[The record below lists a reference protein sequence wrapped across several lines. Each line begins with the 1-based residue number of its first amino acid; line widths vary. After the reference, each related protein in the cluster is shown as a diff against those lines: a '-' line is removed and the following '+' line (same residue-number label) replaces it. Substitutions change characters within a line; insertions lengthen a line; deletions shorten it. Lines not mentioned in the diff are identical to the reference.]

1 MNNINNLIKAIS
13 IRYACKNI
21 DKYVAEVKKAIGIK
35 LVVLE
40 DRDSLE
46 FTWSKDFEWY
56 VDAVNTKYA
65 ILNYFNK
72 QKQKIFRIIDYDIID
87 RKLVFTFRFHPENVI

>member
-21 DKYVAEVKKAIGIK
+21 DKYVAEVKKDIGIK
-35 LVVLE
+35 LVLE
-40 DRDSLE
+40 DSDSLE

>member
-1 MNNINNLIKAIS
+1 MNSIDNLIKAIS
-13 IRYACKNI
+13 IRYARKNI
-21 DKYVAEVKKAIGIK
+21 DKYVAEVKKAIGIN
-35 LVVLE
+35 LVLE
-40 DRDSLE
+40 DSNSLE

>member
-1 MNNINNLIKAIS
+1 MNNIDNLIKAIS

-21 DKYVAEVKKAIGIK
+21 DKYVTEVKKDIGIK
-35 LVVLE
+35 LVLE
-40 DRDSLE
+40 DSNSLE
-46 FTWSKDFEWY
+46 FTWSKDFEQY

-87 RKLVFTFRFHPENVI
+87 CKLVFTFRFHPENAI

>member
-1 MNNINNLIKAIS
+1 MNNIDNLIKAIT
-13 IRYACKNI
+13 IRYAYKNI

-35 LVVLE
+35 LELE
-40 DRDSLE
+40 DSDSLE
-46 FTWSKDFEWY
+46 FTWSKDFEWH

-87 RKLVFTFRFHPENVI
+87 RKLVFTFRFHPENAI

>member
-1 MNNINNLIKAIS
+1 MNNIDNLIKAIS

-21 DKYVAEVKKAIGIK
+21 DKYIAEVKKDIGIK
-35 LVVLE
+35 LVLE
-40 DRDSLE
+40 DSNSLE

>member
-1 MNNINNLIKAIS
+1 MNNIDNLIKAIS

-35 LVVLE
+35 LVLE
-40 DRDSLE
+40 DSDSLE

-56 VDAVNTKYA
+56 VDAVNTKYT
-65 ILNYFNK
+65 ILNYFSK
-72 QKQKIFRIIDYDIID
+72 QKQNIFRIIDYDIID
-87 RKLVFTFRFHPENVI
+87 RKLVFTFRFHPENAI

>member
-35 LVVLE
+35 LVLE

-87 RKLVFTFRFHPENVI
+87 RKLFFTFRFHPENAI

>member
-1 MNNINNLIKAIS
+1 MNNIDNLIKAIT

-35 LVVLE
+35 LVLE
-40 DRDSLE
+40 DSDSLE

-65 ILNYFNK
+65 ILNYFNQ
-72 QKQKIFRIIDYDIID
+72 QKQKIFSTIDYDIIGK
-87 RKLVFTFRFHPENVI
+87 KLVFTFKFHPENAI